1 MRISVWYVPAPVAT
15 SFGIERLYM
24 YLQST
29 VRNVLPFST
38 SGACSGRTW
47 DRIETRAD
55 RPEPTLDDF
64 FALLQGLLVDADGR
78 PITLSTTRIHS
89 ALGRIR
95 DMAAAGDL
103 GRIVEALV
111 RELGRS

>member
-1 MRISVWYVPAPVAT
+1 MSH
-15 SFGIERLYM
+15 
-24 YLQST
+24 
-29 VRNVLPFST
+29 
-38 SGACSGRTW
+38 GRTW

-55 RPEPTLDDF
+55 RLEPTLDDF
-64 FALLQGLLVDADGR
+64 LGLLQGVLVDLEGR

-103 GRIVEALV
+103 GRIVDAFV

>member
-1 MRISVWYVPAPVAT
+1 MSH
-15 SFGIERLYM
+15 
-24 YLQST
+24 
-29 VRNVLPFST
+29 
-38 SGACSGRTW
+38 GRTW

-55 RPEPTLDDF
+55 RLELTLDDF
-64 FALLQGLLVDADGR
+64 LGLLQGILVDSEGW

-95 DMAAAGDL
+95 DMASAGDL
-103 GRIVEALV
+103 GRIVEVLV

>member
-1 MRISVWYVPAPVAT
+1 
-15 SFGIERLYM
+15 
-24 YLQST
+24 
-29 VRNVLPFST
+29 
-38 SGACSGRTW
+38 
-47 DRIETRAD
+47 
-55 RPEPTLDDF
+55 
-64 FALLQGLLVDADGR
+64 LQGFLVDTEGR

-89 ALGRIR
+89 AVGRIR